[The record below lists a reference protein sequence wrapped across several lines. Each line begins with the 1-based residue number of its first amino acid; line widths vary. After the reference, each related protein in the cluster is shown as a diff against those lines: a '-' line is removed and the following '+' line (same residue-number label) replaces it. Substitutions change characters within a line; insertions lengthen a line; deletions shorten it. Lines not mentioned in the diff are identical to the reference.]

1 MRDRQSLSALD
12 SGSTHAVKQAAPG
25 NATTVASAD
34 ALDVSV
40 KTVLEV
46 IGLADLDEEI
56 GVSSQWE
63 TCTCEGSFCNAATK
77 KGTFAITTLW
87 SLFILIRLF

>member
-1 MRDRQSLSALD
+1 MDRQSLSTLG
-12 SGSTHAVKQAAPG
+12 SGSTHAVQQAPG
-25 NATTVASAD
+25 NATVAASD
-34 ALDVSV
+34 ALGVSV

-46 IGLADLDEEI
+46 IGLADLDEEV

-77 KGTFAITTLW
+77 RATSTLW

>member
-1 MRDRQSLSALD
+1 MRDRQSLSSLG
-12 SGSTHAVKQAAPG
+12 SGSTHAVKQAPG
-25 NATTVASAD
+25 NATVASD
-34 ALDVSV
+34 AGLDVSV

-46 IGLADLDEEI
+46 IGLADLDEEV

-77 KGTFAITTLW
+77 RATSTLW

>member
-1 MRDRQSLSALD
+1 MRDRQSLSTLG
-12 SGSTHAVKQAAPG
+12 SGSTHAVKQAPG
-25 NATTVASAD
+25 NATVASDAR

-46 IGLADLDEEI
+46 IGLADLDEEL

-77 KGTFAITTLW
+77 KAATTLW
-87 SLFILIRLF
+87 SLFIFICLSL

>member
-1 MRDRQSLSALD
+1 MRDRQSLSTLG
-12 SGSTHAVKQAAPG
+12 SGSTHADQQAPPG
-25 NATTVASAD
+25 NATVASD

-77 KGTFAITTLW
+77 RATSTLW

>member
-1 MRDRQSLSALD
+1 MDRQSLSTLG
-12 SGSTHAVKQAAPG
+12 SGSTHAVKQAPPG
-25 NATTVASAD
+25 NATVASDA

>member
-1 MRDRQSLSALD
+1 MDRQSLSTLG
-12 SGSTHAVKQAAPG
+12 SGSTHAVKQAPPG
-25 NATTVASAD
+25 NATVASDA

-77 KGTFAITTLW
+77 RATSTLW
-87 SLFILIRLF
+87 SIFILIRLF

>member
-1 MRDRQSLSALD
+1 MRHRQSLSSLG
-12 SGSTHAVKQAAPG
+12 SGSTHAVKQAPG
-25 NATTVASAD
+25 NATVASNA

-77 KGTFAITTLW
+77 RATSTLW
-87 SLFILIRLF
+87 SIFILIRLF